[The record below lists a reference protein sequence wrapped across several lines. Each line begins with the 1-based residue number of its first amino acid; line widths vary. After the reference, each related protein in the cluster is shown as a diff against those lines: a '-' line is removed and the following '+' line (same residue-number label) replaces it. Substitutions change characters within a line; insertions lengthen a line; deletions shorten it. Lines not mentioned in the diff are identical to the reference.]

1 MSDPSI
7 KVKSSSAQR
16 RSSGKWPLWGLL
28 MLLAGGAAWCGGTE
42 QGARFAEQS
51 KAKVMALLGRQ
62 EASTDT
68 QAPVQAVDA
77 AGRIRPETGPQ
88 MVAGAISAGSK
99 PADPEAERDARIDK
113 AVQDARQWSEEHAPA
128 QPVSPI
134 AAGGEAQ
141 KAADAAQAGSPGEGN
156 GPAAAQEAPSAQ
168 GGGAEGGGPA
178 AIAVENGTPAG
189 AGDAAPS
196 VTGSPAQ
203 EGAGPEMAGDAAAGA
218 QPPAALAGGA
228 QEAPGGA
235 AGSPAQA
242 GNEGSSPLPP
252 AGRDVPDAGMQASSP
267 ENEGTGSGTA
277 AQDPAGA
284 PGDSMARI
292 QGPAA
297 SGRILGGGQPLR
309 GPGVHGKISRK
320 NAPAEAGRG
329 EYQEDGS
336 YGGRLESAS
345 APEAERD
352 DPVVTRDYVADTAR
366 WLASCYVPSPYAGGQ
381 GRTTATLER
390 INERGGASSLLRSHE
405 RDPLK
410 SRQSVL
416 RHVFTPGMIQAL
428 GQMYAQRFLDE
439 MEKAAS
445 QRRGGSLDR
454 GQTADM
460 FRVYARRFQQAS
472 VSLAAAAESDVS
484 QLSDAILQHSAS
496 ENEANAAFARAYTAQ
511 TQARAAGD
519 SSAVRIHSQRMAE
532 SSRMASQHA
541 AAQDRARNELS
552 ARIRTR
558 AVGDPLPS
566 RELTFL
572 GQWLA
577 RRNATPEAT
586 RAAADVCRYLSEK
599 CSERADAI
607 EDIAGAN

>member
-1 MSDPSI
+1 
-7 KVKSSSAQR
+7 
-16 RSSGKWPLWGLL
+16 
-28 MLLAGGAAWCGGTE
+28 
-42 QGARFAEQS
+42 
-51 KAKVMALLGRQ
+51 
-62 EASTDT
+62 
-68 QAPVQAVDA
+68 
-77 AGRIRPETGPQ
+77 
-88 MVAGAISAGSK
+88 
-99 PADPEAERDARIDK
+99 
-113 AVQDARQWSEEHAPA
+113 
-128 QPVSPI
+128 
-134 AAGGEAQ
+134 
-141 KAADAAQAGSPGEGN
+141 
-156 GPAAAQEAPSAQ
+156 
-168 GGGAEGGGPA
+168 
-178 AIAVENGTPAG
+178 
-189 AGDAAPS
+189 
-196 VTGSPAQ
+196 
-203 EGAGPEMAGDAAAGA
+203 MAGDAAGGA
-218 QPPAALAGGA
+218 QPPAVLADGA

-242 GNEGSSPLPP
+242 GNEGASPLPP
-252 AGRDVPDAGMQASSP
+252 AGRDVQDAGMQASSP

-410 SRQSVL
+410 NRQSVL